1 MGGLNR
7 CSIRQCAKQWQPR
20 ANFNGCYLHTF
31 QILLCGVLLIAAVVM
46 VICYF
51 NDDNM
56 MPVGKAASSVFVA
69 LVALI
74 LTCNTVLDHPQV
86 SGYQRLAQLQ
96 RIEQARTDQV
106 IEAQASEP
114 GQSSP
119 STATPIEQRQA
130 AAPAQYVAQA
140 PAAAPAAAA
149 PAADS
154 TLKDMALGGA
164 LGGALGYLAGSAGRN
179 NGGTHTV
186 THVVHEPSPA
196 PAPRT
201 SWSPSPRPRDAAP
214 VAARTP
220 SAPAPRPTFRNT
232 FRMTRSR

>member
-7 CSIRQCAKQWQPR
+7 CSIRQCAKRWQPR
-20 ANFNGCYLHTF
+20 ANLNGCYLHTF
-31 QILLCGVLLIAAVVM
+31 LILLCGVALLAAIVM
-46 VICYF
+46 IVCYI

-56 MPVGKAASSVFVA
+56 MPVGKASSSVFVA

-96 RIEQARTDQV
+96 QIEQARTDQV

-114 GQSSP
+114 GQSGAP
-119 STATPIEQRQA
+119 AAAPIEQRQA
-130 AAPAQYVAQA
+130 AAPAQYVAAA
-140 PAAAPAAAA
+140 PAAAVPAAA

-154 TLKDMALGGA
+154 TFKDMA

-179 NGGTHTV
+179 NGGSHTV
-186 THVVHEPSPA
+186 THVVHEPSPP
-196 PAPRT
+196 PAART
-201 SWSPSPRPRDAAP
+201 SWSPSPRPR
-214 VAARTP
+214 VAAVEPAVRQKATP
-220 SAPAPRPTFRNT
+220 DSRPTIRNT
-232 FRMTRSR
+232 FRMTRRR